1 MCTKKSNNASR
12 HAITSALLGSSPE
25 VSLSSLLPPQN
36 QLTRAL
42 DIMDIRQSRFVGPPT
57 PIASRENASMAT
69 LPDLF
74 VLFIAPEPKVN
85 PHYEEVK
92 RESEEWMRK
101 TLWKDLSERDIKK
114 RCSADFCFF
123 SAIMCPDVS
132 KEEFRTVCDWIYW
145 VFEFDDQFDE
155 GELGRDHDKGM
166 SEVAAM
172 VSIITGKS
180 EHREP
185 SVRPRP
191 NARHFPSFLP
201 ENAPKRLATTVTS
214 AAVNEVE
221 ASSVPKDSATA
232 SEKATPLQLLFQ
244 SIWERIQKSSPRAV
258 RERYVKSNV
267 HFCHSVAELHGEE
280 FDDMAVMENI
290 RRYLH
295 VRAQNIGLYPLL
307 ALEEYAYGV
316 DLPQDVVEHEAIQEI
331 ERLVAEILTLQN
343 DILSYHREH
352 SVGHSQNLI
361 SIFRRRLGLTQ
372 QQSYDRAD
380 ELLHRCYRQ
389 WYVAHAKVP
398 CWGEKVDAQ
407 VQQYLKACLD
417 VLRANVRWSFKSQRY
432 FGADVDRVRATRR
445 VVLVP

>member
-1 MCTKKSNNASR
+1 
-12 HAITSALLGSSPE
+12 
-25 VSLSSLLPPQN
+25 
-36 QLTRAL
+36 
-42 DIMDIRQSRFVGPPT
+42 MDISQTRFVGPPT
-57 PIASRENASMAT
+57 PTETRENAGMAT

-92 RESEEWMRK
+92 RESEDWLREN
-101 TLWKDLSERDIKK
+101 LWRDLPEHEIKK
-114 RCSADFCFF
+114 RCGADFCFF
-123 SAIMCPDVS
+123 SAVMCPDVG

-155 GELGRDHDKGM
+155 GDLGRDRDKGK
-166 SEVAAM
+166 SEVSGM
-172 VSIITGKS
+172 VSILGDNGQHTS
-180 EHREP
+180 P

-191 NARHFPSFLP
+191 KARDFSSFLP
-201 ENAPKRLATTVTS
+201 ANASKRLAT
-214 AAVNEVE
+214 AVSLINE
-221 ASSVPKDSATA
+221 AGPRSVL
-232 SEKATPLQLLFQ
+232 EHKAGVSQKETPLQLLFL
-244 SIWERIQKSSPRAV
+244 SIWKRVQKSSPKAV

-280 FDDMAVMENI
+280 FDDMVVMENI
-290 RRYLH
+290 RRYLQ

-307 ALEEYAYGV
+307 ALEEYAYGI
-316 DLPQDVVEHEAIQEI
+316 DLPQEVVEHEAIQEI

-361 SIFRRRLGLTQ
+361 SIFRRRLGFTQ
-372 QQSYDRAD
+372 QQSYDKAD
-380 ELLHRCYRQ
+380 ELLHRCYRR
-389 WYVAHAKVP
+389 WYIAHADVP

-417 VLRANVRWSFKSQRY
+417 VLKANVHWR
-432 FGADVDRVRATRR
+432 
-445 VVLVP
+445 

>member
-1 MCTKKSNNASR
+1 MEISQT
-12 HAITSALLGSSPE
+12 
-25 VSLSSLLPPQN
+25 
-36 QLTRAL
+36 
-42 DIMDIRQSRFVGPPT
+42 RFVGPPT
-57 PIASRENASMAT
+57 PTEARTNADMAT

-74 VLFIAPEPKVN
+74 VLFIAPEPKMN

-92 RESEEWMRK
+92 RESEEWMRQN
-101 TLWKDLSERDIKK
+101 LWKNMPEHEIKK
-114 RCSADFCFF
+114 RCGADFCFF
-123 SAIMCPDVS
+123 SAIMCPDAG
-132 KEEFRTVCDWIYW
+132 KEEFRTLCDWIYW

-155 GELGRDHDKGM
+155 GELGRDHDKGKA
-166 SEVAAM
+166 EVAAM
-172 VSIITGKS
+172 VSIFGGEG
-180 EHREP
+180 EHRGP

-191 NARHFPSFLP
+191 KARHFSSFLAR
-201 ENAPKRLATTVTS
+201 NASKRFGAAVTS

-221 ASSVPKDSATA
+221 TSSVPKHDAATPQ
-232 SEKATPLQLLFQ
+232 KATSLQLLFQ
-244 SIWERIQKSSPRAV
+244 SIWERVQKQNTAV

-280 FDDMAVMENI
+280 FDGMVVMENI
-290 RRYLH
+290 RRYLQ

-316 DLPQDVVEHEAIQEI
+316 DLPQEVVEHEAIQEI
-331 ERLVAEILTLQN
+331 ERLVAEILTL
-343 DILSYHREH
+343 
-352 SVGHSQNLI
+352 QNLI

-389 WYVAHAKVP
+389 WYVAHAAVP

-417 VLRANVRWSFKSQRY
+417 VLRANVRWR
-432 FGADVDRVRATRR
+432 
-445 VVLVP
+445 